1 MRIPS
6 GSVSQIS
13 RQSAL
18 DCSKS
23 VSPTHRPPLTPQE
36 RFLVLISFKGC
47 ANSRPIPMTP
57 SEIEPANFWLLVHR
71 VAHYINEYIEYFY
84 GLILD
89 KNNMFP
95 VIQHDFSVKSNCG
108 LFFFSFLPADGS
120 WFGFRNV
127 LVHISKAKENIWC
140 LYRLRKTSFF
150 FKPFDL
156 SWILL

>member
-108 LFFFSFLPADGS
+108 LFFFHFYLQTEADS
-120 WFGFRNV
+120 A
-127 LVHISKAKENIWC
+127 SEMC
-140 LYRLRKTSFF
+140 LYTLARRRRIS
-150 FKPFDL
+150 DVC
-156 SWILL
+156 IG